1 MSEPMLCVSERWE
14 GAGPST
20 RAFFVVGDSVTEERF
35 ILWRWEGAGV
45 SGRGWCVAWE
55 DNRRVDF
62 VSKQRSEQN
71 RVGGV
76 VVVGLLTDC

>member
-1 MSEPMLCVSERWE
+1 MSDTMLCVSERWE

-45 SGRGWCVAWE
+45 SGRVGC
-55 DNRRVDF
+55 DLLMRG
-62 VSKQRSEQN
+62 VSSEQN